1 MQFHLKS
8 VLDASKDIQV
18 KQLSDLV
25 MRHGGSYTPDEET
38 PVAFV
43 FIDCFPGNE
52 PLYGS
57 VERLYLEDG
66 ILKIDGTDQ
75 DIDTVTIPA
84 DHLPVETLSSL
95 IESVPFVFKKG
106 DAVHWSD
113 PAIGDYAPEERA
125 EVLGRIYTVEDDTSQ
140 EHLFL
145 TTGGAPGDPVYGEL
159 EAPAAE
165 LTPAYGDSLEAR
177 LSVLRDILNTPSSH
191 DTPTATTPD
200 EGSPKAEP
208 GLQEG
213 RKAFEALL
221 AGQSIPSALSVLGE
235 LERVTKERVL
245 KEIDGVLVSL
255 QDGKLITALNF
266 ARLYPGNELP
276 ILRVDGADRRPL
288 YLESATI
295 GWYQGECYVIVDVK
309 SGEEAASY
317 NIQNLDAES
326 CLVASYKITDVLAGI
341 GKGWYKVNAAG
352 EVVPKESTL

>member
-8 VLDASKDIQV
+8 VLDAIKDIQI

-25 MRHGGSYTPDEET
+25 MRHGGSYTPDDEA

-43 FIDCFPGNE
+43 YTGDFPGNE

-57 VERLYLEDG
+57 IERLYLEDG

-75 DIDTVTIPA
+75 HCDMVTVPA
-84 DHLPVETLSSL
+84 ACLPVETLPSL
-95 IESVPFVFKKG
+95 IEAVPLLFRKG
-106 DAVHWSD
+106 DTVYWND
-113 PAIGDYAPEERA
+113 PAVAEYNPWERS
-125 EVLGRIYTVEDDTSQ
+125 VILGRVFTVEDDTSQ
-140 EHLFL
+140 DHLFL

-165 LTPAYGDSLEAR
+165 LTPACGDSLEAR

-221 AGQSIPSALSVLGE
+221 AGQSIPSAFSILQG
-235 LERVTKERVL
+235 LEKMTKERVL
-245 KEIDGVLVSL
+245 KEIAGVLVSL

-295 GWYQGECYVIVDVK
+295 GWYQGECYVIADVK

-326 CLVASYKITDVLAGI
+326 CFVASYKITDVLAGI
-341 GKGWYKVNAAG
+341 GKGLYRINAAG
-352 EVVPKESTL
+352 EVVPA